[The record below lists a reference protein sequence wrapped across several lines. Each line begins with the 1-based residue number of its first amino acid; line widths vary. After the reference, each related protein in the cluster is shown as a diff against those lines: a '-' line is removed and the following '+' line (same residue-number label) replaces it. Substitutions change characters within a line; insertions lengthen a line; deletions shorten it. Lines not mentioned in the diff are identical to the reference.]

1 MLTAIVASVTLVVY
15 ALIDCARTSPADIR
29 RLTRR
34 AWLSLIL
41 AVPVL
46 GAVAWLILGRPR
58 HHGHRPVPARSHA
71 PDDDEDFLRALDGDD
86 AAYRR
91 RLEDWER
98 DLRRR
103 ERELRRGADPDD
115 PGEAE
120 GDHPGHPDD
129 PDDPDGPNHP
139 DDPDDPDGGG
149 GQPVRRG

>member
-1 MLTAIVASVTLVVY
+1 MLTASVAAVTLIVY
-15 ALIDCARTSPADIR
+15 ALIDCYRTAPADIR

-46 GAVAWLILGRPR
+46 GALSWFILGRPR
-58 HHGHRPVPARSHA
+58 HHGHRTVAPRPNA

-91 RLEDWER
+91 RLQDWER

-103 ERELRRGADPDD
+103 ERQLRDGTEPDD
-115 PGEAE
+115 RPDGP
-120 GDHPGHPDD
+120 DDRPDD
-129 PDDPDGPNHP
+129 PDDRQDEPDEP
-139 DDPDDPDGGG
+139 DEDG
-149 GQPVRRG
+149 GQPVGRG

>member
-1 MLTAIVASVTLVVY
+1 MWAAIVASATLIVY
-15 ALIDCARTSPADIR
+15 ALIDCARTAPADIR

-34 AWLSLIL
+34 IWLSLIL

-46 GAVAWLILGRPR
+46 GALAWLVMGRPR
-58 HHGHRPVPARSHA
+58 HHGHRPVAPRPHA

-103 ERELRRGADPDD
+103 EQELRGGNRDDRDDPD
-115 PGEAE
+115 E
-120 GDHPGHPDD
+120 PDD
-129 PDDPDGPNHP
+129 PDDPD
-139 DDPDDPDGGG
+139 DG